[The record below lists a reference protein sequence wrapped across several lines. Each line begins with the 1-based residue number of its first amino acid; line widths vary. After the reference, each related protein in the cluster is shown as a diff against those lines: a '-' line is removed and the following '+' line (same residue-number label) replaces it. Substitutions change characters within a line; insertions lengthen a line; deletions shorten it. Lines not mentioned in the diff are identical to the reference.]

1 MNAQQ
6 IHAKIYAGRAKAALR
21 LGLDYNVFRPISA
34 ADPLTN
40 QVATIKAA
48 FNAGDNSYKSPNMP
62 GDPFWYG
69 DFDGR
74 VTQAGDYL
82 VHPDSPLDI
91 KYIAA
96 QQLLLPIICIDC
108 NRTIRVTR
116 TQAQSAV
123 GATGYSGACDHV
135 DADVLGS
142 ATGNTGWPASVL
154 FGGRAE
160 IGANLPGSV
169 KQAGWRIMLPPSTPA
184 VVHHAD
190 ILTDDLGRRYVVQ
203 ASEQSDIG
211 WRIQATEMH
220 T

>member
-1 MNAQQ
+1 MNAEQ
-6 IHAKIYAGRAKAALR
+6 INAKIYAGRAKAALR
-21 LGLDYNVFRPISA
+21 LGLDYNVFRPVSA
-34 ADPLTN
+34 ANPMTN

-48 FNAGDNSYKSPNMP
+48 FNAGDNTYKAANLP
-62 GDPFWYG
+62 GDAIWYG

-74 VTQAGDYL
+74 QTLPGDYL
-82 VHPDSPLDI
+82 VRVSDGQTY
-91 KYIAA
+91 YIAA
-96 QQLLLPIICIDC
+96 QQQLLPIICIDC
-108 NRTIRVTR
+108 NRTIRVSR
-116 TQAQSAV
+116 TQAQSTV
-123 GATGYSGACDHV
+123 GAAAYSGACDHV

-142 ATGNTGWPASVL
+142 AASNTGWPASVL
-154 FGGRAE
+154 FGGGAE

-169 KQAGWRIMLPPSTPA
+169 KQAGWRIMLPPSTPV

-190 ILTDDLGRRYVVQ
+190 ILTDDLGRRYVVL